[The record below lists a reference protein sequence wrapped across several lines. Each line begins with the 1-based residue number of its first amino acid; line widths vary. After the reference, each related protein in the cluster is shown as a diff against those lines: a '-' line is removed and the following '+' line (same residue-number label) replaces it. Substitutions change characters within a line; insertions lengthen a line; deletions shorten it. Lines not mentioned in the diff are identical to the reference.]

1 MTKLNYLDPGSAV
14 RAFSSL
20 LYRDDTEIVNGHD
33 IVKQF
38 FGLIMIKNTS
48 GYLPFARKYRPGK
61 FSELMGQEVLTK
73 TLSYCISNNRLAQAH
88 LLTGIRGVG
97 KTSSARIIAKT
108 INCTDLKIDGTEIS
122 PCENCNNCQ
131 GFNNHSH
138 PDIIEIDAASR
149 TGVDD
154 VREIIESCE
163 YRPLLGK
170 YKVFIIDEV
179 HMLSKN
185 AFNALLK
192 IIEEPPPCVI
202 FLFAT
207 TEVQKLPI
215 TVISRCQRYDLR
227 RLTFDEI
234 YALIDNIAK
243 RENLKF
249 EDEAL
254 KIIADKSEGSARDAT
269 SMLDQAASYA
279 HNISDSKQIITA
291 EVVSRMLGLVQTGT
305 IIRIVQLIIA
315 NDPEK
320 AVNLVQEIY
329 KESSSLQ
336 HLIETIADF
345 IADLSH
351 AKVIPN
357 YHNPLYKSYTN
368 QITELLLGASLS
380 RLSILWQIFS
390 NGIAELKTSH
400 NELITAQMLVIKA
413 IYSCNLPTAE
423 EIMSVDTGAGHEAAN
438 SSALVEETSLP
449 EKKSDEREIF
459 DFLKYCH
466 KQNEME
472 IYYLLFNEVE
482 VIKFANQ
489 ELSIA
494 SSGSI
499 KTSII
504 DKIKSLLENCW
515 PGEKWLVLHKNQ
527 AKITGLKNKMMD
539 IAASREDFRS
549 IKNNFPGANI
559 SDILLET

>member
-1 MTKLNYLDPGSAV
+1 
-14 RAFSSL
+14 
-20 LYRDDTEIVNGHD
+20 
-33 IVKQF
+33 
-38 FGLIMIKNTS
+38 MIKSTS
-48 GYLPFARKYRPGK
+48 GYLPFARKYRPRK

-122 PCENCNNCQ
+122 PCENCKNCQ
-131 GFNNHSH
+131 GFDNHSH
-138 PDIIEIDAASR
+138 PDILEIDAASR

-163 YRPLLGK
+163 YKPLLGK

-192 IIEEPPPCVI
+192 IIEEPPPSIV

-227 RLTFDEI
+227 RLTFEEI
-234 YALIDNIAK
+234 YTLIGNIAK
-243 RENLKF
+243 KEGLSF

-269 SMLDQAASYA
+269 SMLDQATSYS
-279 HNISDSKQIITA
+279 HNSSDPSQIITA
-291 EVVSRMLGLVQTGT
+291 EVVGKMLGLVQISTV
-305 IIRIVQLIIA
+305 IKMIQFIVA

-320 AVNLVQEIY
+320 AINLVQEIY
-329 KESSSLQ
+329 AQTNSLQ
-336 HLIETIADF
+336 HFTEIIADF
-345 IADLSH
+345 IANLSR
-351 AKVIPN
+351 AKVVPN
-357 YHNPLYKSYTN
+357 YHNPLYKSYSN
-368 QITELLLGASLS
+368 QITEILLGTSLS
-380 RLSILWQIFS
+380 RITILWQIFS

-400 NELITAQMLVIKA
+400 NELITAQMLIIKA

-423 EIMSVDTGAGHEAAN
+423 EIMRVDSVSNYSIEN
-438 SSALVEETSLP
+438 SSSVVEEKALT
-449 EKKSDEREIF
+449 EKKSDKYLIF

-466 KQNEME
+466 KHNEME
-472 IYYLLFNEVE
+472 IYYFLFNEVE
-482 VIKFANQ
+482 ISKFDKQ

-494 SSGSI
+494 SVGVIKPSI
-499 KTSII
+499 TT
-504 DKIKSLLENCW
+504 KIKSLLENCYA
-515 PGEKWLVLHKNQ
+515 GEKWLVLHKNQ
-527 AKITGLKNKMMD
+527 EKITNLKNKMMD
-539 IAASREDFRS
+539 IAGSREDFRS
-549 IKNNFPGANI
+549 IKNNFPSANI

>member
-1 MTKLNYLDPGSAV
+1 
-14 RAFSSL
+14 
-20 LYRDDTEIVNGHD
+20 
-33 IVKQF
+33 
-38 FGLIMIKNTS
+38 
-48 GYLPFARKYRPGK
+48 
-61 FSELMGQEVLTK
+61 MGQEVLTK

-108 INCTDLKIDGTEIS
+108 INCTDLKVDGTEIS
-122 PCENCNNCQ
+122 PCEKCNNCLA
-131 GFNNHSH
+131 FNNHSH

-234 YALIDNIAK
+234 YALIDNIAQK
-243 RENLKF
+243 EHLKF

-254 KIIADKSEGSARDAT
+254 KIIAAKSEGSARDAT
-269 SMLDQAASYA
+269 SMLDQAASYS
-279 HNISDSKQIITA
+279 HNTSDPEEIITA
-291 EVVSRMLGLVQTGT
+291 KIVSKMLGLVQISTV
-305 IIRIVQLIIA
+305 IRMIQLIVA
-315 NDPEK
+315 GDPEK
-320 AVNLVQEIY
+320 AINLICEIY
-329 KESSSLQ
+329 SETSSLQ
-336 HLIETIADF
+336 HFTETMADF
-345 IADLSH
+345 IADLSR

-357 YHNPLYKSYTN
+357 YHNPLYKSYSN
-368 QITELLLGASLS
+368 QITEILLGTSLS

-390 NGIAELKTSH
+390 GGIAELKTSH

-413 IYSCNLPTAE
+413 IYSCDLPTAE
-423 EIMSVDTGAGHEAAN
+423 EIMSVDGSLDRKSAN
-438 SSALVEETSLP
+438 SSSLIEEEYLP
-449 EKKSDEREIF
+449 EKKSDEHEIF

-466 KQNEME
+466 KKNEME
-472 IYYLLFNEVE
+472 IYYFLFNEVE
-482 VIKFANQ
+482 VNKFANH

-499 KTSII
+499 KKPIM
-504 DKIKSLLENCW
+504 DKIKSLLESYL

-527 AKITGLKNKMMD
+527 EKITNLKNKMMD
-539 IAASREDFRS
+539 IAASKEDFRS
-549 IKNNFPGANI
+549 IKNNFPSANI